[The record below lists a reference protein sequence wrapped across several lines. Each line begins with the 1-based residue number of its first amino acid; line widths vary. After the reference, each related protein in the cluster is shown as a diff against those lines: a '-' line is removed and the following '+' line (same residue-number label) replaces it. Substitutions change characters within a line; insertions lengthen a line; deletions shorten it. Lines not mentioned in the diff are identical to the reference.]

1 MVFNA
6 TFNNISVLLENSLP
20 TFYFCN
26 GPFIKKKY
34 VGMTN
39 MLSILIK
46 NIHKWRNM
54 VDDKG
59 LHIPYTHPTF
69 SCSCTDIDNF
79 FFMKWTL
86 E

>member
-1 MVFNA
+1 
-6 TFNNISVLLENSLP
+6 
-20 TFYFCN
+20 
-26 GPFIKKKY
+26 
-34 VGMTN
+34 MTN

-79 FFMKWTL
+79 FFYEMDSGISKRCIFSPPYQKGHVITVSMVV
-86 E
+86 